1 MQKKEK
7 LSRILSKVEIVVAA
21 LLFITMLITC
31 GMYINIKMNGKKS
44 SLPAMSEKDKISLLR
59 TAASENITYND
70 DLIEPVFVGVKKG
83 RSMIAACPETTSRRS
98 IENMIYEP
106 LKSLFSGSDK
116 SMEFSSENERQIF
129 IDTLKN
135 SENYM
140 LLSFYDDIASGVFLS
155 CIGDGYYEKDGEN
168 LFFVKNLFIL
178 PDENNKLYGVAVS
191 SENDIQLMYPKDD
204 IDYGKLFA
212 ETYDI
217 SDGYSYFEF
226 DDSKGIHPMLSSSF
240 VSGKYKISS
249 FSSADGTD
257 RDVQWIEN
265 LFDVFA
271 INTSFVKDYVSKN
284 SKETVTNYVEEDKEI
299 SIYDDGRVVMNT
311 TSGGIFLDEY
321 LKYSPE
327 GNTGYSLDDKV
338 LAVKNLINR
347 LYNREDNLLMYS
359 VVGMDY
365 NMDTDEFALY
375 LKYFAEGIIVTDNA
389 YDACFRISNDSLVS
403 AEFYAL
409 SCEKID
415 DYSLV
420 LPQKY
425 SNALLDENTT
435 ETVSDN
441 LSSIYAMLVPAKDSS
456 GLMTLGWV
464 RVSSETE
471 VHK

>member
-1 MQKKEK
+1 MPKKEK
-7 LSRILSKVEIVVAA
+7 LSRILAKVEIVIAA

-59 TAASENITYND
+59 TAASENITYSD

-83 RSMIAACPETTSRRS
+83 RSMIAACPDTTSRRS

-116 SMEFSSENERQIF
+116 SMEFSSDDEKFLF
-129 IDTLKN
+129 IDTIKN

-178 PDENNKLYGVAVS
+178 PDENNNLYGIAVS
-191 SENDIQLMYPKDD
+191 SANDIQMMYPAED

-226 DDSKGIHPMLSSSF
+226 DDSKDIHPMLSSSF
-240 VSGKYKISS
+240 VSGKYKISA
-249 FSSADGTD
+249 FPATEGTD
-257 RDVQWIEN
+257 KETPWIEN

-271 INTSFVKDYVSKN
+271 VNTSFVKDFSSKN
-284 SKETVTNYVEEDKEI
+284 SKETVINYVEEDKEI
-299 SIYDDGRVVMNT
+299 AIYQDGRVVINA
-311 TSGGIFLDEY
+311 TSGGILLDEY

-338 LAVKNLINR
+338 IAVKNLINR
-347 LYNREDNLLMYS
+347 LNLREDNLLMYS
-359 VVGMDY
+359 IVGMDY
-365 NMDTDEFALY
+365 NNDTDDFALY
-375 LKYFAEGIIVTDNA
+375 LKYFAEGIIVTENA
-389 YDACFRISNDSLVS
+389 YDACFRISNDSLIS
-403 AEFYAL
+403 AEFYAI

-425 SNALLDENTT
+425 SNALLDDGST
-435 ETVSDN
+435 ETDYDDGCC
-441 LSSIYAMLVPAKDSS
+441 IYAMLVPSKDLPDYMS
-456 GLMTLGWV
+456 LGWV
-464 RVSSETE
+464 RVASETE
-471 VHK
+471 VQK